1 MLRKGCR
8 NPRSSLVWDRR
19 WIALVAVLWA
29 LVLVA
34 VLRPAVPLAD
44 GLGTAFMIGRDAG
57 SWAVRPLAARGG
69 SAPGTTLCVRGRLT
83 GEGVECQA
91 LRAKDG
97 ALYTLAGDLMDF
109 LAGQE
114 VCVCGTIAAVSFCM
128 QGSTIAVAQI
138 GAACECP

>member
-1 MLRKGCR
+1 M
-8 NPRSSLVWDRR
+8 
-19 WIALVAVLWA
+19 ALVAVLRA

-34 VLRPAVPLAD
+34 VLRPAFPLAD
-44 GLGTAFMIGRDAG
+44 GLGTAFLTGGDAG
-57 SWAVRPLAARGG
+57 SWTVRPLAARDG

-97 ALYTLAGDLMDF
+97 ALYTLAGDLKDF
-109 LAGQE
+109 RVGQE
-114 VCVCGTIAAVSFCM
+114 VCVCGTITAVSFCM
-128 QGSTIAVAQI
+128 RGSTIAVAQV